1 MNLGLNCQLHDCV
14 YFLSVS
20 RVRAFDY
27 VCCFCC
33 FGCWSSLPPLMPFT
47 YIYLEF
53 HTNYSFF
60 CSSSCLSLTQ
70 SFLCSL
76 TWSHWCADHVSRN
89 LFRFFSRLLFATRFC
104 IIAFSCARASDSIYA
119 VFFLSSSV
127 EAKLGRFI
135 IHWWWLK
142 NWCDSYEDEH
152 LIWMN
157 SASTARPQKYA
168 FIIDDMKNA
177 RMLDEWMKKSI
188 EAYARTHIRNR

>member
-33 FGCWSSLPPLMPFT
+33 FGCWSSLHT
-47 YIYLEF
+47 YIWNFIRIILF
-53 HTNYSFF
+53 LFVFMSLA
-60 CSSSCLSLTQ
+60 CSLAQ
-70 SFLCSL
+70 SPLCSL

-89 LFRFFSRLLFATRFC
+89 LFLFFLVSFIIRYKILHYCILL
-104 IIAFSCARASDSIYA
+104 CARVWQHSCS
-119 VFFLSSSV
+119 FFPSSSV
-127 EAKLGRFI
+127 EAKVGRFI

-142 NWCDSYEDEH
+142 NWCDSHGDEH
-152 LIWMN
+152 LIRMN

-168 FIIDDMKNA
+168 FIINDMKNA
-177 RMLDEWMKKSI
+177 RLLDEWMKKSI
-188 EAYARTHIRNR
+188 EAYARTHTRNR